1 LTYWEDKKIY
11 NLSFPNFR
19 NCRNLLPITRQLS
32 VSCASVGHSDST
44 LYAITYVV
52 HVADYLKI
60 PSSLVVLTDGVITR
74 TIITDDRLEKVIDI
88 CACKINLVA
97 VLYET
102 GYISI

>member
-1 LTYWEDKKIY
+1 MWQI
-11 NLSFPNFR
+11 
-19 NCRNLLPITRQLS
+19 I
-32 VSCASVGHSDST
+32 
-44 LYAITYVV
+44 
-52 HVADYLKI
+52 LKI

-88 CACKINLVA
+88 CAYKVNLVA